1 MLPTSSWFLL
11 IAGAALIAMLM
22 LAFVGDRL
30 ELTIAPG
37 SPEALRL
44 ASFMR
49 AAYFNLS
56 LLFGFAMVPP
66 AVRLAVGSLARLRA
80 GTRRAPASRA
90 GRASHPRLADMLT
103 LGIWAVCALGLAVAA
118 GPLLAALRG
127 D

>member
-1 MLPTSSWFLL
+1 MLPTSRWFLL
-11 IAGAALIAMLM
+11 IAGAALVAMAM

-30 ELTIAPG
+30 ELTTVPG

-49 AAYFNLS
+49 AAHFNLF

-66 AVRLAVGSLARLRA
+66 AVRLALGAFARRRA
-80 GTRRAPASRA
+80 GARHAPASRA
-90 GRASHPRLADMLT
+90 EGAPRPRLADMLT

-127 D
+127 G